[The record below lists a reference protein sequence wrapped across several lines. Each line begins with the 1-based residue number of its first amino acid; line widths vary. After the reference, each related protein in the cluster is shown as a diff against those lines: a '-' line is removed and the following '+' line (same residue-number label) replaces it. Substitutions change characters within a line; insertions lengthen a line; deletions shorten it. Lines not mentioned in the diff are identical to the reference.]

1 MGRKWLYIL
10 SFMVMLLSGATIAY
24 CLVEQHDLNQQLDKT
39 TQQIRQVKTN
49 HNKTSKQT
57 VHYVNAAEKKPYAV
71 MTAFFK
77 AMYGYKDG
85 KDYLV
90 KRQSAVKLID
100 TDRISDAALKK
111 LYSTGIDSAGQNM
124 ITTLGQKS
132 QVTAV
137 NIYQTKGLDA
147 GYQVLV
153 TYQVTNNST
162 PTPKT
167 GSVWYKVKVDQFSN
181 KISELKKVG
190 TTYKL

>member
-1 MGRKWLYIL
+1 MGRRWLYIL
-10 SFMVMLLSGATIAY
+10 SFMVMILSGATIAY
-24 CLVEQHDLNQQLDKT
+24 CLVEQHGLNQQLDKT
-39 TQQIRQVKTN
+39 TQQISQVKAN
-49 HNKTSKQT
+49 HTKTSKQT
-57 VHYVNAAEKKPYAV
+57 VHYVNAAEKKPYDV
-71 MTAFFK
+71 MTDFFK
-77 AMYGYKDG
+77 DMYGYKNG

-100 TDRISDAALKK
+100 TERISDGALKK

-137 NIYQTKGLDA
+137 NIYRTNGLDA

-167 GSVWYKVKVDQFSN
+167 GSAWYEVKVDQFSN